1 MIETKTSQFAID
13 VLNGLKETP
22 KRLPSK
28 YFYDKKG
35 DKLFQDIMKLDE
47 YYLTRTEYSIFE
59 SNKQGI
65 LAAFSNGVNEFNLIE
80 FGAGDGYKTK
90 VLLRHFQEEGAHF
103 TYMPIDISGN
113 VLRILEEA
121 LKDEMPDLHVQPKQN
136 DYFKALKDLQDSPN
150 RNVVLFLGSNIG
162 NFTGDQA
169 NKFLKELNDSLNP
182 GDLLFIGFDLKKNPD
197 VILAAYNDSKG
208 VTKEF
213 NMNLLDRIN
222 HELDGHFDRSKF
234 LHKPIYNPM
243 TGTTSSF
250 LVSTE
255 KQSVSVVDETFHFE
269 AWEAIHMEISQKYDQ
284 PMIEQL
290 AADSGFEIVGG
301 FTDDKKYFLNS
312 VWRKG

>member
-1 MIETKTSQFAID
+1 MIDTKMSQFAID
-13 VLNGLKETP
+13 VLNGLKDSP

-35 DKLFQDIMKLDE
+35 DKLFQDIMQLDE
-47 YYLTRTEYSIFE
+47 YYLTRTEYAIFKD
-59 SNKQGI
+59 NKADI
-65 LAAFSNGVNEFNLIE
+65 LKTFAHGVEAFNLIE

-90 VLLRHFQEEGAHF
+90 VLLRYFQDQQADF

-113 VLRILEEA
+113 VLNILERA
-121 LKDEMPDLHVQPKQN
+121 LKDEMPDLQVQPMQS
-136 DYFKALKDLQDSPN
+136 DYFKALKELQDSPK

-162 NFTGDQA
+162 NFTDEQA
-169 NKFLKELNDSLNP
+169 DKFLNELNTSLKQD
-182 GDLLFIGFDLKKNPD
+182 DLLFIGFDLKKDPD
-197 VILAAYNDSKG
+197 VILAAYNDPKG
-208 VTKEF
+208 VTREF

-222 HELDGHFDRSKF
+222 DELEGNFNRAKF

-255 KQSVSVVDETFHFE
+255 KQTVQVVGTTFNLE

-284 PMIEQL
+284 RMIERL
-290 AADSGFEIVGG
+290 ANNSGFDIVGG
-301 FTDDKKYFLNS
+301 FTDERKYFLNS
-312 VWRKG
+312 VWRK